1 VPRGRRLR
9 GVRDRPYRRV
19 AGEIDG
25 VAPLVRC
32 DDAASPDGLTTTEAK
47 VRQKVALAVGKF
59 VASSEKCVAKCR
71 KAEAAGK
78 VPAGACVYLVGSDPK
93 TTECLIKVGDK
104 ALDLLGDP
112 ELDAPEC
119 LAPELEFALPIA
131 QGIIEDFD
139 PRIFCASPS
148 GAFIQ

>member
-1 VPRGRRLR
+1 MVPF
-9 GVRDRPYRRV
+9 
-19 AGEIDG
+19 
-25 VAPLVRC
+25 VRC

-104 ALDLLGDP
+104 ALDLLEDP

-119 LAPELEFALPIA
+119 LAPSLSFALPIA

-139 PRIFCASPS
+139 PRIFCASTS
-148 GAFIQ
+148 GAFVD